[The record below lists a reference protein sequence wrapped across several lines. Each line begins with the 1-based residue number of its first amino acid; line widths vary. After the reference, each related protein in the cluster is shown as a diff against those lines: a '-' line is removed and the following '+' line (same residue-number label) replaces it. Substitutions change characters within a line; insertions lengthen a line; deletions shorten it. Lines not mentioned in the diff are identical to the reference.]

1 MNSAKRKTYRRV
13 VIEKDSI
20 DGRILWIKLNYPE
33 RLNVLHVELMEEV
46 YDALVNADKDDT
58 VQAVIITSIGKAF
71 CAGADVKELMS
82 IDLEGG
88 LRWLQAYWR
97 VFDLLRE
104 TGKPVIAA
112 VKGYCVAGGNE
123 WVLACDLV
131 VAGKSAVFGQP
142 EPIIGSTAFLAVLL
156 LPIVVGERRA
166 REMLLT
172 GKLISADEAYR
183 IGLVNKVVPD
193 EEVEE
198 EARKLAIEIIDRVN
212 PQAFRI
218 VKSGLRFWTDLPLLL
233 IRFGRDLTV
242 WAWLSDMFR
251 ERCKAFLEKR
261 PMKPG
266 KFMGITPKEPG
277 QREEEP
283 LTGSQ

>member
-1 MNSAKRKTYRRV
+1 MEPAKGKAYRRV
-13 VIEKDSI
+13 IVERDPE
-20 DGRILWIKLNYPE
+20 DGRVVWIKLNYPE

-46 YDALVNADKDDT
+46 YDALVGADKDDT
-58 VQAVIITSIGKAF
+58 VQAVIITGVGKAF
-71 CAGADVKELMS
+71 CAGADVKELTS
-82 IDLEGG
+82 VDLEGG
-88 LRWLQAYWR
+88 IRWLQAYWR

-183 IGLVNKVVPD
+183 IGLVNRVVPD

-198 EARKLAIEIIDRVN
+198 EARRLAIEIIDRVN

-233 IRFGRDLTV
+233 LRFGRDLTA

-261 PMKPG
+261 PMKPE
-266 KFMGITPKEPG
+266 KFMGVAPKEFKELERGPRG
-277 QREEEP
+277 D
-283 LTGSQ
+283 

>member
-1 MNSAKRKTYRRV
+1 MGSVKERIYRRV
-13 VIEKDSI
+13 VVERDQV

-33 RLNVLHVELMEEV
+33 RLNVLHAELMEEV
-46 YDALVNADKDDT
+46 YDALVDADENDA
-58 VQAVIITSIGKAF
+58 VQAVIIAGVGKAF

-82 IDLEGG
+82 VDLEGG

-172 GKLISADEAYR
+172 GKLISADEAHR
-183 IGLVNKVVPD
+183 IGLVNRVVPD

-233 IRFGRDLTV
+233 LRFGRDLTA

-261 PMKPG
+261 SMKPG
-266 KFMGITPKEPG
+266 KFMGVAPRRFKELEGP
-277 QREEEP
+277 P
-283 LTGSQ
+283 DD

>member
-46 YDALVNADKDDT
+46 YDALVSADKDDT

-172 GKLISADEAYR
+172 GKLISADEAHR

-233 IRFGRDLTV
+233 IRFGRDLTA

-283 LTGSQ
+283 LTGG

>member
-1 MNSAKRKTYRRV
+1 MGLAKGKAYRRV
-13 VIEKDSI
+13 VVERDSV
-20 DGRILWIKLNYPE
+20 DERISWIKLNYPE
-33 RLNVLHVELMEEV
+33 RFNVLSIEMMEEV
-46 YDALVNADKDDT
+46 YDALESADKDDA
-58 VQAVIITSIGKAF
+58 VQAVIITGVGKAF

-82 IDLEGG
+82 VDLEGG
-88 LRWLQAYWR
+88 IRWLQAYWR

-142 EPIIGSTAFLAVLL
+142 EPIIGSTAFLAVLF

-172 GKLISADEAYR
+172 GKLISADEAHR

-193 EEVEE
+193 EQVEE

-233 IRFGRDLTV
+233 LRFGRDLTA

-261 PMKPG
+261 SMKPE
-266 KFMGITPKEPG
+266 KFMGVAPKGLKEL
-277 QREEEP
+277 E
-283 LTGSQ
+283 

>member
-1 MNSAKRKTYRRV
+1 MGSVKERIYRRV
-13 VIEKDSI
+13 VVERDQVDK
-20 DGRILWIKLNYPE
+20 RILWIKLNYPE
-33 RLNVLHVELMEEV
+33 RLNVLHAELMEEV
-46 YDALVNADKDDT
+46 YDALVDADEDDAA
-58 VQAVIITSIGKAF
+58 QAVIIAGVGKAF

-82 IDLEGG
+82 VDLEGG

-166 REMLLT
+166 RGMLLT
-172 GKLISADEAYR
+172 GKLISADEAHR
-183 IGLVNKVVPD
+183 IGLVNRVVPD

-233 IRFGRDLTV
+233 LRFGRDLTA

-266 KFMGITPKEPG
+266 KFMGVAPRRFKELEGP
-277 QREEEP
+277 P
-283 LTGSQ
+283 DD